1 MRWQPTISTVA
12 DMFANPQAGVTSST
26 IFRLQNPLQSDFTQ
40 TLSGKGYRRANRQES
55 LGSLMLNPPPPTSM
69 HPAGSDRDADWS
81 VWQNAL
87 RTAFGEDKSVL
98 TEVDV
103 LQSVPQSI
111 GSRIPKP
118 LSTNHSNTNTLE
130 PPSLVGA
137 ERNSEKEKSIIV
149 QLANL
154 VEQARARSRCVNEHN
169 RVGAFVV
176 GDFSITKSA
185 IVGRSTRKSSPNCTS
200 AAASPSESLS
210 TAIVVMDIES
220 DVEAP
225 WHLSRRRSRTLSS
238 GSAQH
243 LMPSVRSSY
252 SSSAQSSPLCVT
264 PDLPGVPLPLLP
276 QSVPIYQMNGKRDIS
291 SYNIRTTSTADVYP
305 LESSVA
311 DMALHH
317 STPSIDTNSSGIKH
331 VHCESTT
338 TLPCTST
345 LLSSNANTSWRAEHG
360 PSYLSR
366 SQRRLAR
373 TVINPSC
380 HDVQNYLYEGG
391 QTGVASGGVM
401 LGPQVQGK
409 KSGQR
414 CPATPK
420 GREQHQHRKTKKA
433 QGKRPPKPKN
443 AQST

>member
-12 DMFANPQAGVTSST
+12 DMFVNPQAGVTSSS
-26 IFRLQNPLQSDFTQ
+26 IIRLQNPLLTDLNQ
-40 TLSGKGYRRANRQES
+40 TLSGKGYRRANRKTT
-55 LGSLMLNPPPPTSM
+55 LGSLMLNPQPPTSIY
-69 HPAGSDRDADWS
+69 PASSDREADWS

-87 RTAFGEDKSVL
+87 CTTLGKDQSA
-98 TEVDV
+98 EVDV
-103 LQSVPQSI
+103 LQSIPQSI

-118 LSTNHSNTNTLE
+118 LPSNYSNTNTLD
-130 PPSLVGA
+130 PPSLVGG
-137 ERNSEKEKSIIV
+137 ERDSEKEKSRIV

-154 VEQARARSRCVNEHN
+154 VKRARERSRCVNEDN

-176 GDFSITKSA
+176 GDLSVTKSA
-185 IVGRSTRKSSPNCTS
+185 MVGRSTRKSSPNCTS
-200 AAASPSESLS
+200 AAESPSESLS
-210 TAIVVMDIES
+210 TAVVVMDIES

-243 LMPSVRSSY
+243 LMHSVRSSS
-252 SSSAQSSPLCVT
+252 SSSARSSPLCVT

-276 QSVPIYQMNGKRDIS
+276 QSVPVYHMNGKRGIS
-291 SYNIRTTSTADVYP
+291 SDNIRPTVTADVYP

-317 STPSIDTNSSGIKH
+317 SKPSIDTNSSGIEH
-331 VHCESTT
+331 VHCESTI
-338 TLPCTST
+338 TLPSTST
-345 LLSSNANTSWRAEHG
+345 LLSSDVNTSWRTEDG

-391 QTGVASGGVM
+391 QTGVVSGGVM

-420 GREQHQHRKTKKA
+420 GQESHQHRKTKKA

-443 AQST
+443 AQSP

>member
-40 TLSGKGYRRANRQES
+40 TLSGKGYKRANRQES

-69 HPAGSDRDADWS
+69 HPASSDRDADWS

-118 LSTNHSNTNTLE
+118 LSSNYSNTNTLE

-149 QLANL
+149 RLANL
-154 VEQARARSRCVNEHN
+154 VEQARERSRCVNEHN

-185 IVGRSTRKSSPNCTS
+185 MVGRSTRKSSSNCTS
-200 AAASPSESLS
+200 AAESPSESLS
-210 TAIVVMDIES
+210 TAIVVMDIEP
-220 DVEAP
+220 DVEVP
-225 WHLSRRRSRTLSS
+225 SHLSRRRSRTLSS

-276 QSVPIYQMNGKRDIS
+276 QSVPNQMNGKRDIS
-291 SYNIRTTSTADVYP
+291 SDNIRTTSTADVYP
-305 LESSVA
+305 LESSIA

-317 STPSIDTNSSGIKH
+317 STPSIDTNSSDIQH

-345 LLSSNANTSWRAEHG
+345 SLSSNANTSWRAEHS

-443 AQST
+443 TQST